1 MPPSIQTPEQSE
13 WFPEL
18 IPNHL
23 GPQQGVE
30 GKAVSF
36 SLHLAFLGGNLRH
49 VLR

>member
-1 MPPSIQTPEQSE
+1 
-13 WFPEL
+13 
-18 IPNHL
+18 
-23 GPQQGVE
+23 VE